1 MLLFPDPTRPK
12 VTVNLTV
19 LVGSRH
25 EGYGETGMAHLL
37 EHMLFKGTPTH
48 PDIPGAMKER
58 GAQFNGSTW
67 LDRTNYYE
75 TLPASDQNLEF
86 AIRLEADRMINSPIK
101 AEDLATEFSVVR
113 NEFEMGENSPERV
126 LSQRMMAVAYEW
138 HNYGKS
144 TIGNRSDIE
153 RVPVD
158 NLRAFYKKFY
168 QPDNAVLVVAGQF
181 DEKKALEYIT
191 KYFGSLPKPDRK
203 LQETYTEEPPQDG
216 ERVVT
221 LRRVGDVGLV
231 GLLYHVPA
239 ASHAEFP
246 AVEILGDILDSEPS
260 GRLYKALV
268 ESKKATSVSVRP
280 TAGHDPGAIEI
291 VAEVNTKDLAAL
303 EKVRDVM
310 ISVVEEIAR
319 SGVTQEEVDRA
330 RQKILKDR
338 ELAAADPNRIA
349 IELSEWAAQGD
360 WRLYFLNRDRIEQ
373 VTPAQVKEV
382 AEKYFTTSNRTV
394 GFFVPTTKRERTPDP
409 GGARHR
415 QAGRRLYR
423 PAGQGRLERGLRRL
437 AAGHRGPAATAR
449 TDRAASNSPSC
460 PRRRAVSRSNCG

>member
-1 MLLFPDPTRPK
+1 M
-12 VTVNLTV
+12 V
-19 LVGSRH
+19 
-25 EGYGETGMAHLL
+25 
-37 EHMLFKGTPTH
+37 
-48 PDIPGAMKER
+48 
-58 GAQFNGSTW
+58 
-67 LDRTNYYE
+67 
-75 TLPASDQNLEF
+75 
-86 AIRLEADRMINSPIK
+86 NSPIK

-113 NEFEMGENSPERV
+113 NEFEAGENSPERV

-168 QPDNAVLVVAGQF
+168 QPDNAMLVVAGKF

-191 KYFGSLPKPDRK
+191 KYFGSLPRPDRK
-203 LQETYTEEPPQDG
+203 LPATYTEEPPQDG
-216 ERVVT
+216 ERSVT

-268 ESKKATSVSVRP
+268 ETKKATSVSVRP
-280 TAGHDPGAIEI
+280 TAGHDPGTIEI
-291 VAEVNTKDLAAL
+291 IAEVNTKDLAAL

-310 ISVVEEIAR
+310 LSVVEEVAR

-330 RQKILKDR
+330 RQKILKNR

-349 IELSEWAAQGD
+349 VELSEWAAQGD

-382 AEKYFTTSNRTV
+382 ADKYFTTSNRTV
-394 GFFVPTTKRERTPDP
+394 GFFVPTAKPERTPIPAVPDIAKLVD
-409 GGARHR
+409 GYTGR
-415 QAGRRLYR
+415 QIEGRVSS
-423 PAGQGRLERGLRRL
+423 ETVRRR
-437 AAGHRGPAATAR
+437 AAGHRGPGAAAR
-449 TDRAASNSPSC
+449 ADRRASSWPSS
-460 PRRRAVSRSNCG
+460 PRRRAASRSSCG